1 MSVRSMQRSW
11 QLFKPDASLAQ
22 SLAQELNISPLTAQ
36 VLINRGIKDPAQAA
50 VFLKPS
56 LNHLRDPLEIPDTA
70 AAVKRVLEA
79 REKRE
84 KVLVF
89 GDYDV
94 DGVTG
99 TAILIHVLAS
109 LGIQADH
116 YIPHRYE
123 EGYSLSLDSVRQIA
137 DRGVKLIITVDCG
150 VSSLKEIELAGSL
163 GLDVIVTD
171 HHNIPERLPP
181 AHSVVNPKRLADGHP
196 SRDLSGAGV
205 AFKFA
210 WALLRLSGSRD
221 KQFLASLLDLA
232 ALGTISDVVP
242 LTAENRVLAV
252 NGLNLINARP
262 RPGLKRLIEVSS
274 LKGRIN
280 VNHVY
285 FALAPRINAAGR
297 LEHASTSLE
306 LLLTDDENKAGQL
319 ARELNDINLRR
330 RGIGDDIKDEALQKL
345 AACAAQEKLCFLSG
359 RDWHPG
365 VIGIVASQ
373 IVDRFCRPAVLVG
386 INDGV
391 GRGSARSLEGVNIFS
406 LLNDCRDLFIDFGG
420 HAGAA
425 GFEIEPAKV
434 AELEKRLRDL
444 AGSRIPEEALKPKLR
459 LDAVIAPASITL
471 SLAKELEQL
480 APHGEGN
487 PQPVFMS
494 QELELSG
501 MKCVGKDRRHLKLKL
516 NDGGADLDTIGFGFG
531 HLEPTLKFA
540 TKYDVAYTLEAN
552 EWDGFETAQLKL
564 ADIRPAD
571 HSSTIPKEVAA

>member
-1 MSVRSMQRSW
+1 MQRSW
-11 QLFKPDASLAQ
+11 QLFKADASLAQ
-22 SLAQELNISPLTAQ
+22 ALAQELNLFPLTAQ
-36 VLINRGIKDPAQAA
+36 VLINRGIKDTAHAA
-50 VFLKPS
+50 MFLKPS
-56 LNHLRDPLEIPDTA
+56 LNHLRDPLEIPDA
-70 AAVKRVLEA
+70 AQAVKRVLEA
-79 REKRE
+79 REKQE

-99 TAILIHVLAS
+99 TAILIHALAS
-109 LGIQADH
+109 LGIKADH

-123 EGYSLSLDSVRQIA
+123 EGYSLSLDSVRRIA
-137 DRGVKLIITVDCG
+137 ERGTDLIITVDCG
-150 VSSLKEIELAGSL
+150 VSSLKEIALARSL
-163 GLDVIVTD
+163 GIDVIVTD
-171 HHNIPERLPP
+171 HHNIPDCLPP
-181 AHSVVNPKRLADGHP
+181 AHSMVNPKRLAKEHP
-196 SRDLSGAGV
+196 SCDLSGAGV

-252 NGLNLINARP
+252 NGLKLINSRP
-262 RPGLKRLIEVSS
+262 RPGLKRLIEVSA
-274 LKGRIN
+274 LKGGVN

-306 LLLTDDENKAGQL
+306 LLLTDDESKAGQL

-330 RGIGDDIKDEALQKL
+330 RDIGGDIKDEVLQRL
-345 AACAAQEKLCFLSG
+345 ETCADQQRLCFLSG
-359 RDWHPG
+359 CDWHPG

-391 GRGSARSLEGVNIFS
+391 GRGSARSVEGLDIFA
-406 LLNDCRDLFIDFGG
+406 LLNECRDLFIDFGG

-425 GFEIEPAKV
+425 GFEIEPGKV
-434 AELEKRLRDL
+434 AELEQRLNRL

-459 LDAVIAPASITL
+459 LDAVLDPAAITL
-471 SLAKELEQL
+471 NLIKELEML

-494 QELELSG
+494 QELELGG
-501 MKCVGKDRRHLKLKL
+501 MRCVGKDGRHLKLKL
-516 NDGGADLDTIGFGFG
+516 NNGGADLDTIGFGLG
-531 HLEPTLKFA
+531 YLEPTLKFA
-540 TKYDVAYTLEAN
+540 TKYDVAYMLEAN

-564 ADIRPAD
+564 ADIRPAEQ
-571 HSSTIPKEVAA
+571 SSTLPKEVTV